1 MNRNDEN
8 MMRRLR
14 IERGCQILEEHTSKA
29 VRPYRE
35 DGYVNLM
42 NKYGTSQD
50 NSEGYVYQKE
60 PLVPDIQFTGMYESN
75 GLFAKI
81 IDTPSEEALK
91 HGIDLGLKDPDIVSF
106 VEDALDE
113 LDWEE
118 KAATAI
124 KWARLYGGS
133 IIVMLIDD
141 GGGLEEPLNWKKI
154 RSIDEL
160 RVFERA
166 VLQPDYSSLYTYD
179 NGAAR
184 GNRTSRFGKPEYYD
198 VLSVYGSFRV
208 HESRCLTFRNGVLP
222 ERVTNPVYQLWGIPE
237 YIRVSRALQEAITAH
252 QDGTKLL
259 ERSVQAIYKMKG
271 LAQLLATEDGEN
283 QALRRLQLIDMARGM
298 LNSIAIDT
306 EGEDYDFK
314 TFQFAGIKDVIDAT
328 CNMLSA
334 ITCIPQNVLFGK
346 GTGGLSTTDDTSME
360 MYYNYIERIQKLM
373 LRPNLRDL
381 LDVVFRAG
389 IVSGEIEEEPKY
401 KLKFNPLWS
410 LSEKEQAEVDKM
422 KSDTELAKAQTAQVY
437 VEMQALDPSEVRK
450 GLAGSEDFN
459 VEELIEEDESF
470 VDDLFGA
477 AGDNPELEAE
487 EKNAEELGTPGGAEQ
502 TAPSTGGVAEKG
514 QFDEHGKGA
523 GTKGTRKPVQGDG
536 GVNGVGVL
544 VVREGQILTGL
555 RRKEGVYGGPGGH
568 IEAGETPEEAAMRE
582 TAEEF
587 GIIPNELIPVGTVAG
602 LPADY
607 GEPHIFLCTD
617 FAGEPQADGEE
628 MADAAFMP
636 LGLVADLIDNG
647 KAFPPFAESIH
658 LLLREGEDHE

>member
-1 MNRNDEN
+1 MAIREDEAA
-8 MMRRLR
+8 RLQRLR
-14 IERGCQILEEHTSKA
+14 ARQQILEVQTSKA

-42 NKYGTSQD
+42 NRYGTSQD

-81 IDTPSEEALK
+81 IDTPAEEALK

-166 VLQPDYSSLYTYD
+166 VIQPDYASLYTYD
-179 NGAAR
+179 NGAAH

-208 HESRCLTFRNGVLP
+208 HESRCLPFRNGVLP

-237 YIRVSRALQEAITAH
+237 YIRVSRALQEAVTAH

-271 LAQLLATEDGEN
+271 LASLLATEDGEN

-360 MYYNYIERIQKLM
+360 MYDNYISKRIKPHEYRHFKAFCSCENERLP
-373 LRPNLRDL
+373 LNL
-381 LDVVFRAG
+381 
-389 IVSGEIEEEPKY
+389 P
-401 KLKFNPLWS
+401 
-410 LSEKEQAEVDKM
+410 
-422 KSDTELAKAQTAQVY
+422 
-437 VEMQALDPSEVRK
+437 
-450 GLAGSEDFN
+450 
-459 VEELIEEDESF
+459 
-470 VDDLFGA
+470 
-477 AGDNPELEAE
+477 
-487 EKNAEELGTPGGAEQ
+487 
-502 TAPSTGGVAEKG
+502 
-514 QFDEHGKGA
+514 
-523 GTKGTRKPVQGDG
+523 
-536 GVNGVGVL
+536 
-544 VVREGQILTGL
+544 LTGPGRPL
-555 RRKEGVYGGPGGH
+555 YTPPCGRRC
-568 IEAGETPEEAAMRE
+568 
-582 TAEEF
+582 
-587 GIIPNELIPVGTVAG
+587 
-602 LPADY
+602 PASS
-607 GEPHIFLCTD
+607 
-617 FAGEPQADGEE
+617 
-628 MADAAFMP
+628 P
-636 LGLVADLIDNG
+636 L
-647 KAFPPFAESIH
+647 
-658 LLLREGEDHE
+658 